1 MISFRILDLII
12 ALLYLSGAVSF
23 LAGLIYSRKRVQD
36 VSVSLTLTGF
46 VLHTADLALKYALG
60 LGEVL
65 TQSQFYISL
74 LAWTFLLIF
83 LLLWWRLKLRFLSLI
98 AAPLAL
104 LIFTWSLAISP
115 ATLPIPGL
123 LQGLWF
129 GLHIGSLFISIAL
142 LAMAFGAGL
151 AYLHLDRKIKSKSRM
166 GNVTRDLPSLST
178 FDRVNHWAVLVGFP
192 LFTIG
197 TLAGFI
203 WAAFTWKTI
212 FSWDPKEIFTV
223 AIWFIFAWLF
233 HKRATGGWK
242 GKKPAKLAI
251 LIFVLS
257 LASFVGIN
265 FFTETHHSLRPDGTQ
280 DIPFRPQS

>member
-1 MISFRILDLII
+1 MLSFRILDLVI

-23 LAGLIYSRKRVQD
+23 LLGIIYSRNKIQNI
-36 VSVSLTLTGF
+36 SACLTIAGF
-46 VLHTADLALKYALG
+46 GLHTVDLALKYSLG

-83 LLLWWRLKLRFLSLI
+83 ILLWWRLKLKFLSLI

-104 LIFTWSLAISP
+104 VIFTCSLAISP

-129 GLHIGSLFISIAL
+129 GLHIGSLFVSIAL

-151 AYLHLDRKIKSKSRM
+151 AYLHLDNKIKTKSRM
-166 GNVTRDLPSLST
+166 GNVTRDLPSLNT
-178 FDRVNHWAVLVGFP
+178 FDRVNHWAVMVGFP
-192 LFTIG
+192 LFTLG
-197 TLAGFI
+197 TLSGFI

-212 FSWDPKEIFTV
+212 FSWDPKEVFTI
-223 AIWFIFAWLF
+223 AIWFFFAWLF

-242 GKKPAKLAI
+242 GRKPAKLAI
-251 LIFVLS
+251 LIFILS
-257 LASFVGIN
+257 LISFVGIN
-265 FFTETHHSLRPDGTQ
+265 FFTETHHSLRPDGT
-280 DIPFRPQS
+280 

>member
-12 ALLYLSGAVSF
+12 ALLYLSGALSY
-23 LAGLIYSRKRVQD
+23 LLGLLYTRKKVQET
-36 VSVSLTLTGF
+36 SVYLTLGGF
-46 VLHTADLALKYALG
+46 VLHTADLGLKYSLG

-83 LLLWWRLKLRFLSLI
+83 FLLWWRLKLNFLSLI

-104 LIFTWSLAISP
+104 VVFTWSLAISP

-129 GLHIGSLFISIAL
+129 GLHIGSHFISIAL
-142 LAMAFGAGL
+142 MAMAFGAGI
-151 AYLHLDRKIKSKSRM
+151 AYLHLDKKIKSKSKM
-166 GNVTRDLPSLST
+166 GNVTKDLPSLTT

-192 LFTIG
+192 LFTVG

-203 WAAFTWKTI
+203 WAAFTWKTM
-212 FSWDPKEIFTV
+212 FSWDPKELFTIG
-223 AIWFIFAWLF
+223 IWFIFAWLF
-233 HKRATGGWK
+233 HMRVTGGWK

-257 LASFVGIN
+257 LVSFFGIN
-265 FFTETHHSLRPDGTQ
+265 FFMETHHSLRPDGT
-280 DIPFRPQS
+280 